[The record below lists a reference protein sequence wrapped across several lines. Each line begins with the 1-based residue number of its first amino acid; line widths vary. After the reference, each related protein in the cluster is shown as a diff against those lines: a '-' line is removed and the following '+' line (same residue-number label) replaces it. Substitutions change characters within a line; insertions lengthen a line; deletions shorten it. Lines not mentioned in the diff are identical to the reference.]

1 MKSIFVISF
10 LSITLF
16 SLYTFGQEN
25 DIKYE
30 AKFGYGF
37 YQGFNIGINYFYCKN
52 LDAGIGVGTHF
63 NLPPL
68 ESPNHFNISIENNL
82 HFGSISKQGI
92 KACIF
97 NQQLMYWEQG
107 PSSDRWRILSL
118 GLNIGRIFALKE
130 KLGLSLEIGPA
141 FNLVVDVKRDPHTP
155 DSGWI
160 WPVLYNG
167 RAQVIYLF

>member
-1 MKSIFVISF
+1 M
-10 LSITLF
+10 
-16 SLYTFGQEN
+16 
-25 DIKYE
+25 
-30 AKFGYGF
+30 
-37 YQGFNIGINYFYCKN
+37 
-52 LDAGIGVGTHF
+52 GIGLGTHF

-68 ESPNHFNISIENNL
+68 ESPNHFIISIENNL
-82 HFGSISKQGI
+82 HFGGINKQGI

-118 GLNIGRIFALKE
+118 GLNIGGIFAITE

-141 FNLVVDVKRDPHTP
+141 FNLVVDVKRDPDTFV
-155 DSGWI
+155 SGWM

-167 RAQVIYLF
+167 RAQLIYLF